1 MKLRQIVIASDS
13 PFVGKSIQESGL
25 RDCYNCMVVGI
36 EQGQQKLT
44 LINPNIPLVSG
55 DVIWVVGEEKNLK
68 NIGG

>member
-1 MKLRQIVIASDS
+1 
-13 PFVGKSIQESGL
+13 
-25 RDCYNCMVVGI
+25 MVVGI

-55 DVIWVVGEEKNLK
+55 DVIWVVGEEKDLK